1 VTIPSSRSLP
11 SRPSPP
17 RAVTFDC
24 WGTLI
29 HERETHSA
37 YAVRV
42 SALRRSAE
50 STGAV
55 VASGSERAALDSA
68 WSRHWSLWHEGVAS
82 GPREIADWA
91 LAELGVCEAT
101 ASEELAR
108 EFAEAALAS
117 DVLALAGAATTLE
130 RLAAAGVRRALICDT
145 GFTPGKVVRQ
155 LLAGAGLL
163 QYLEVL
169 VFSDEAGVPKPDA
182 KVFHTALE
190 ALGVPARAALHVGD
204 LRRTDVAGAR
214 AAGMGTVRISD
225 HHDDLS
231 DHPEADHVVDSH
243 AQLCEILA
251 LEARR
256 GANPSLA

>member
-1 VTIPSSRSLP
+1 MSRSAA

-29 HERETHSA
+29 HERETHTA
-37 YAVRV
+37 YATRV
-42 SALRRSAE
+42 SALGRSAQ
-50 STGAV
+50 TAGAV
-55 VASGSERAALDSA
+55 VASGSERAALDRA
-68 WSRHWSLWHEGVAS
+68 WHRHWSLWHEGIAS

-91 LAELGVCEAT
+91 LAELGVSEA
-101 ASEELAR
+101 AVAEELAR
-108 EFAEAALAS
+108 EFSEAALES
-117 DVLALAGAATTLE
+117 EIVPLAGAGTTLE

-145 GFTPGKVVRQ
+145 GFTPGTVVRQ

-169 VFSDEAGVPKPDA
+169 VFSDEAGVPKPHA
-182 KVFHTALE
+182 KVFDSALE

-214 AAGMGTVRISD
+214 AAGMRTVRISD
-225 HHDDLS
+225 HHDDRS
-231 DHPEADHVVDSH
+231 DHPEADHVVESH

-251 LEARR
+251 LEGRR
-256 GANPSLA
+256 EADF